1 MSASL
6 GLVMLRSHAGVR
18 WWVHG
23 ERTPR
28 LEALLC
34 DPEGV
39 LAGPGI
45 LARESAG
52 RKRLYRIDAGA
63 SEPALYVKVF
73 ALRPGVG
80 RLRYFLRPSK
90 ARRERAIA
98 DALTRRGFEVAAPV
112 ATGELRRL
120 GVLEKSWSVI
130 REIQAPDLVRRL
142 GELVGRPAE
151 KRALLARFGAFARRL
166 HDAGVDQEDFAPNN
180 ILVRPDGSF
189 VLIDFER
196 CDLARGP
203 LGDERWTQLAKLHR
217 RDLGVSRTDRLRF
230 LSAYLGAGSSRA
242 ARADAWRRR
251 IWPELRRI
259 RRHDARHAAAA
270 AFREGR
276 NIARAGEGWLVRA
289 RAGAKTI
296 AFELDPESARLCWLR
311 ALQLERLGLPALR
324 AVRLDGPKVELLDP
338 GTALPRAPADQV
350 IGRALRALAPFGQFR
365 APPQWHF
372 GPRGA
377 LLRNP
382 QSFEPES

>member
-1 MSASL
+1 
-6 GLVMLRSHAGVR
+6 MLRSHAGVR

-28 LEALLC
+28 LEALLR

-52 RKRLYRIDAGA
+52 RKRLYRVDAGP

-98 DALTRRGFEVAAPV
+98 DALAKRGFEVAAPV

-130 REIQAPDLVRRL
+130 REIPAPDLLRRL
-142 GELVGRPAE
+142 GELAGKPAE
-151 KRALLARFGAFARRL
+151 KRALLASFGAFSRRL

-180 ILVRPDGSF
+180 FLARPDGSF

-196 CDLARGP
+196 CDLQRGA
-203 LGDERWTQLAKLHR
+203 LGGARWTQLAKLHR
-217 RDLGVSRTDRLRF
+217 RDLGVSRSDRLRF

-242 ARADAWRRR
+242 ARAEAWRK
-251 IWPELRRI
+251 IWPEYRRI
-259 RRHDARHAAAA
+259 RRHDARHAEAA

-276 NIARAGEGWLVRA
+276 NIARAGDAWLVRA

-296 AFELDPESARLCWLR
+296 ALELDPDSAKLCWLR

-324 AVRLDGPKVELLDP
+324 AVRLDGRKVELLDP

-350 IGRALRALAPFGQFR
+350 IGRALRALAPFGHFR

-372 GPRGA
+372 GPHGA

-382 QSFEPES
+382 QAWEPET